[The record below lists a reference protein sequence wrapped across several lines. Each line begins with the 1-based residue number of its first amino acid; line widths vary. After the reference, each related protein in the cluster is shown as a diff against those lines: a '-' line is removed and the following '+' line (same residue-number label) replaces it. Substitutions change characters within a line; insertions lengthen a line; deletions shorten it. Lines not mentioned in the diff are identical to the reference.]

1 MENNR
6 AYIKH
11 AILAAKKA
19 GKLLIELTP
28 TIPLSAIERKT
39 LVDEADRKVHDSIYE
54 TLKKAFPNQPYL
66 SVFSENQ
73 SFITDGA
80 LWIIDPIVGLGNFGH
95 GNPHYALSIALNID
109 DLTNVGVIYNPVFD
123 ELFTCIIGQGA
134 YLNNNLISV
143 SKTSHLKHALL
154 STRFPYDLSKE
165 DPSTLNI
172 YHDMTLNTEGVLNHA
187 TATLDLAY
195 VAAGRIDGFWAKG
208 MNAWDLTAAALL
220 IKEAGGKVTTL
231 SGNNHSM
238 ESTEIIATNGAIHK
252 EVLNIISKKIKE
264 TKT

>member
-1 MENNR
+1 MENNI

-11 AILAAKKA
+11 AILAAKIA

-28 TIPLSAIERKT
+28 TIPLSSIERKK
-39 LVDEADRKVHDSIYE
+39 LMNEADRAVHDSIYE
-54 TLKKAFPNQPYL
+54 TLRKAFPNQRYL

-95 GNPHYALSIALNID
+95 GNAYYALSIALNID
-109 DLTNVGVIYNPVFD
+109 DVTTVGVIYNPVFND
-123 ELFTCIIGQGA
+123 LFTCIKGQGA
-134 YLNNNLISV
+134 YLNNNSISI
-143 SKTSHLKHALL
+143 SKTLHLKDALL
-154 STRFPYDLSKE
+154 STRFPYDLSEKNKSILNVYNDMVLRCE
-165 DPSTLNI
+165 D
-172 YHDMTLNTEGVLNHA
+172 VLNHA

-195 VAAGRIDGFWAKG
+195 VAAGRFDGFWAKG
-208 MNAWDLTAAALL
+208 MNPWDLTAAALL

-231 SGNNHSM
+231 SGDNHST

-252 EVLNIISKKIKE
+252 EVVNIIAKNIKE